1 MTTGKDLVLTH
12 VAVLVGD
19 QQQALEFYR
28 DVIGLEVRQD
38 MPFFGDVR
46 WLTVGPAIQPGI
58 EFLLETPTM
67 NPNEAAVQA
76 NRARLESRAMG
87 TLIFVTED
95 VDATFKRL
103 EAAGVP
109 VEQPLID
116 QPYGMRDCGF
126 ADPWG
131 NHLRFSQPQG

>member
-38 MPFFGDVR
+38 MSFFGDLR
-46 WLTVGPAIQPGI
+46 WLTVGPAAQPGI

-87 TLIFVTED
+87 TLIFLTED

-116 QPYGMRDCGF
+116 QPYGVRDCGF